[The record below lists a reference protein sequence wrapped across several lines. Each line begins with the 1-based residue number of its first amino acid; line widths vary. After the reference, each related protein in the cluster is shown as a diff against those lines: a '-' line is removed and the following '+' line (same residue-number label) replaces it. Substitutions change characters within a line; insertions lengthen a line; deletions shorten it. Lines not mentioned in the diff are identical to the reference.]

1 MHEDY
6 VFTLKDIEA
15 ASEEERN
22 IYRYACQTDLFWL
35 ANCVLRSPRA
45 KPLLPAV
52 HGGICE
58 TLIQKYPTSNL
69 AYTSGY
75 EPAIVK
81 PLEEWSPVKE
91 RVILS
96 SRGTLK
102 STLEAADIVQII
114 LCEPNVRIILMSGKI
129 GLAKSILRMARG
141 YFESNDV
148 IQALFPQFCDGIK
161 INANEFTSPARHD
174 VNYRDPTLQIATFG
188 SVKAGIHGEY
198 IKLDD
203 ATNEINQATPELIEK
218 SIAQYDDLDPLLE
231 PGGYVD
237 FTGTRWAVDDLP
249 EYIRVKG
256 EEMESETGRKHV
268 LYFFQP
274 IWKVK
279 KVEDPLLSPVQLAK
293 LQNERDEREKKHL
306 LVPNDVDLLWPEK
319 LTSEYLWP
327 KYRKNPSNFAK
338 QYLLNPESVITG
350 CFTHSLLVRQTRPI
364 SECPMPHRSITV
376 INWDLAGI
384 SGKGDFAVGVAGI
397 WEDTGRLYII
407 DAIVEKFRSSTDIC
421 NAIIRFFMKYN
432 PDFHR
437 IESANGSQLLSG
449 ELRRIAEEADLER
462 TFFPGW
468 EPPINEES
476 AKTTRIMLLPG
487 ALEND
492 KLQFFSGIPDLQELY
507 KQFEKFTGKGKYKD
521 DGPDCIAQMYQ
532 KWKGSISPKSI
543 AYVTP
548 SGAVVDFQSD
558 LPVSE
563 SKDIDI
569 HADERMNADI
579 DFLSG
584 FTVPHT
590 GL

>member
-1 MHEDY
+1 
-6 VFTLKDIEA
+6 
-15 ASEEERN
+15 
-22 IYRYACQTDLFWL
+22 
-35 ANCVLRSPRA
+35 
-45 KPLLPAV
+45 
-52 HGGICE
+52 
-58 TLIQKYPTSNL
+58 
-69 AYTSGY
+69 
-75 EPAIVK
+75 
-81 PLEEWSPVKE
+81 
-91 RVILS
+91 
-96 SRGTLK
+96 
-102 STLEAADIVQII
+102 
-114 LCEPNVRIILMSGKI
+114 
-129 GLAKSILRMARG
+129 
-141 YFESNDV
+141 
-148 IQALFPQFCDGIK
+148 
-161 INANEFTSPARHD
+161 
-174 VNYRDPTLQIATFG
+174 
-188 SVKAGIHGEY
+188 
-198 IKLDD
+198 
-203 ATNEINQATPELIEK
+203 
-218 SIAQYDDLDPLLE
+218 
-231 PGGYVD
+231 
-237 FTGTRWAVDDLP
+237 
-249 EYIRVKG
+249 
-256 EEMESETGRKHV
+256 
-268 LYFFQP
+268 
-274 IWKVK
+274 
-279 KVEDPLLSPVQLAK
+279 
-293 LQNERDEREKKHL
+293 
-306 LVPNDVDLLWPEK
+306 
-319 LTSEYLWP
+319 
-327 KYRKNPSNFAK
+327 
-338 QYLLNPESVITG
+338 
-350 CFTHSLLVRQTRPI
+350 
-364 SECPMPHRSITV
+364 MPHRSITV

-384 SGKGDFAVGVAGI
+384 SGKGDFAVGIAGI

-449 ELRRIAEEADLER
+449 ELRRIAEEANLER
-462 TFFPGW
+462 AFYPGW
-468 EPPINEES
+468 DPPTNEEN